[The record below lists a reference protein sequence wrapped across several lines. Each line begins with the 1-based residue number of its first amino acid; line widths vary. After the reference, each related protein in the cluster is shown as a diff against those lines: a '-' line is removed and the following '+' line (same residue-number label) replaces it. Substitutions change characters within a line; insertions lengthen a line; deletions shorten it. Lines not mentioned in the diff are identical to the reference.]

1 MTLKTHF
8 FPEEVPFPLL
18 FSQYSDHS
26 PLFPH
31 SIFEHLVSIHF
42 LKKNTSGELCMI
54 RLSYLSSSP
63 SACLEQTP
71 GWGRRLEPGSLVI
84 ELAVALCDIAEG
96 QIPGRVNVSYHI
108 NAILDF

>member
-1 MTLKTHF
+1 MFSALCLW
-8 FPEEVPFPLL
+8 PF
-18 FSQYSDHS
+18 
-26 PLFPH
+26 
-31 SIFEHLVSIHF
+31 V
-42 LKKNTSGELCMI
+42 
-54 RLSYLSSSP
+54 RP

-96 QIPGRVNVSYHI
+96 QIPGRVNVSDHI